1 MSSGKVKVEVTHQ
14 MVTVTMVKRWLE
26 ERKYEVD
33 GSNLQRKV
41 KPPHVEELTQL
52 IVRGELV
59 PANTKIQFC
68 RCDGKYYNTDG
79 QHTMLAILAANK
91 RKPAITGVMANVE
104 ICYCSN
110 MEEVARIYA
119 TADIG
124 VMRTQGDALRAA
136 GIAKEFDVSDV
147 AVNKVGSAVGLI
159 IAGFSRP
166 TTDAWKL
173 RNRDVKL
180 AAVREWMPLAQQY
193 FDCVKT
199 QKGFTKVM
207 RKASFVA
214 IGMTL
219 LKFQPDKA
227 KEFLLGVADDSGL
240 DRADPRK
247 ALREQLLKLEARNG
261 VQLRK
266 EQEARYIAYAWNN
279 FYRGHSIK
287 QFKIGDPDEPI
298 KLLGTKYDG
307 ESVKKMQV

>member
-1 MSSGKVKVEVTHQ
+1 MSNGKVKVEVTHQ
-14 MVTVTMVKRWLE
+14 MVTVTMVKRWLQ

-33 GSNLQRKV
+33 GEVLQRKV
-41 KPPHVEELTQL
+41 KQPHVEELTQL

-91 RKPAITGVMANVE
+91 RKPTITGVMASVE
-104 ICYCSN
+104 ICYCSS

-124 VMRTQGDALRAA
+124 VMRTQGDAFRAA
-136 GIAKEFDVSDV
+136 GIAKEYGISD
-147 AVNKVGSAVGLI
+147 AGVNKVGSAVGLI

-166 TTDAWKL
+166 TSDAWKL

-180 AAVREWMPLAQQY
+180 AATREWMPLAQQY

-214 IGMTL
+214 VGMVL
-219 LKFQPDKA
+219 LKYSRRK
-227 KEFLLGVADDSGL
+227 
-240 DRADPRK
+240 PRSFF
-247 ALREQLLKLEARNG
+247 
-261 VQLRK
+261 
-266 EQEARYIAYAWNN
+266 W
-279 FYRGHSIK
+279 
-287 QFKIGDPDEPI
+287 
-298 KLLGTKYDG
+298 
-307 ESVKKMQV
+307 ESPTTAA